1 MNNVQIIKTNNV
13 PTYAVWVLPYQD
25 YKKLSHQIAQE
36 AEAETI
42 PHEVVSYMVD
52 HDCSIVKAWR
62 VCLNKTQKAI
72 AGKMGITQGSYSTIE
87 NSKTNQKA
95 TLEKL
100 ATALG
105 ISPVQL
111 DVYE

>member
-25 YKKLSHQIAQE
+25 YKKLSHQLSQE
-36 AEAETI
+36 AESETI

-52 HDCSIVKAWR
+52 HECSIVKAWR
-62 VCLNKTQKAI
+62 VCLKKTQREI
-72 AGKMGITQGSYSTIE
+72 AEKMGITQGSYSAIE

-95 TLEKL
+95 TLDKL
-100 ATALG
+100 ASALG
-105 ISPVQL
+105 ISTVQL
-111 DVYE
+111 DIYE

>member
-1 MNNVQIIKTNNV
+1 MNNVQIIKTNNI

-25 YKKLSHQIAQE
+25 YKKLSRQLSQE
-36 AEAETI
+36 AETETI

-62 VCLNKTQKAI
+62 VCLKKTQKEI
-72 AGKMGITQGSYSTIE
+72 AAKLGITQGSYSSIE

-100 ATALG
+100 AAALE
-105 ISPVQL
+105 ISPAQL
-111 DVYE
+111 DIYE